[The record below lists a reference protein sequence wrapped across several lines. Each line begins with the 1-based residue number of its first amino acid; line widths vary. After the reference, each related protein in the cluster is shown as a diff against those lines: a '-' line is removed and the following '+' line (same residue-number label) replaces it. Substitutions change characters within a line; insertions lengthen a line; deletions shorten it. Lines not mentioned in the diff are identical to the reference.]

1 MLIRASDEARL
12 MTIYRCSMATKKCI
26 HVVATP
32 DYQPE
37 MCSLTIPNLKAYADK
52 IKADFNL
59 IQDRAKP
66 SWPVVCEKQRIYE
79 IGRSYDWNFSI
90 DADIL
95 IHPSTAD
102 ITLRHPPTKVGNWW
116 YYDIAKAFDISQDK
130 YFRRDGRHYGI
141 VESFVVTTRHTHDLW
156 EPLPGAF
163 EDYAPMFEG
172 ANYWRTGEY
181 CLSRN
186 MAKYGLE
193 IMGIFDEGDDFFHV
207 NTTSKEVQRPEEIA
221 FATLRNWGLM

>member
-1 MLIRASDEARL
+1 
-12 MTIYRCSMATKKCI
+12 MATKKCI